1 MARNDK
7 PKASTA
13 ICGFDADNVVI
24 RGKNLVDELI
34 GRYSFTQLML
44 LQALGEEPD
53 EKRLRIVDAV
63 MVAIMEHGLVP
74 SAIATRLT
82 YYGAPESYQ
91 GAIAAGLLGVG
102 QRYAGTASE
111 CGAILERIVAAPAAE
126 RESVAL
132 AEVEAHRA
140 ERRPVPGFGHPIHRE
155 QDRRVDRLLEF
166 AGEVGVDGDYIE
178 AMQLLEKSLQAATG
192 KQLVTNISAAIAAV
206 LGEAGI
212 PASLMRGIVLT
223 ARCAGLVGHLHEEM
237 SRPAAHDLWVGAQS
251 SVDYEP

>member
-1 MARNDK
+1 MTTNEK
-7 PKASTA
+7 PGATTA

-24 RGKNLVDELI
+24 RGRNLVDELI

-53 EKRLRIVDAV
+53 DKRLRIVDAV

-111 CGAILERIVAAPAAE
+111 CGTIIERIVAAPAAE
-126 RESVAL
+126 RQSVAV

-140 ERRPVPGFGHPIHRE
+140 QRRPVPGFGHPIHRDE
-155 QDRRVDRLLEF
+155 DRRVDRLLDF
-166 AGEVGVDGDYIE
+166 AEEVGVEGDHIA
-178 AMQLLEKSLQAATG
+178 AMQLLEKSLQEVTG
-192 KQLVTNISAAIAAV
+192 KKLVTNISAAIAAV
-206 LGEAGI
+206 LGEAGV
-212 PASLMRGIVLT
+212 PAPLMRGIVLT

-237 SRPAAHDLWVGAQS
+237 NRPAAHELWVGAQER
-251 SVDYEP
+251 VDYEP